1 MDVTLKTCATFQI
14 NKCKLYVPVVTLSV
28 NDNME
33 FLENTNQGFKR
44 TISWNKYRSE
54 IATQLKNN
62 LVDYLIDPKF
72 INFNIFFVLLFKN
85 GNDDLRETFLVNIT
99 CH

>member
-14 NKCKLYVPVVTLSV
+14 NRCKLYVPVVTLSV